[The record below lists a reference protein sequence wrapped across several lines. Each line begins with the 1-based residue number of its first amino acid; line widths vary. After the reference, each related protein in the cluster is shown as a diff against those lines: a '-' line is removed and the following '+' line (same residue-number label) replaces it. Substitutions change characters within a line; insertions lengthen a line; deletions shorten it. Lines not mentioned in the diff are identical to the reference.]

1 MSATIHLKGKFGFS
15 RVVID
20 HTYYVFTCKIMITES
35 ALPIIQGVKANFIET
50 KKGQKRVLLTYC
62 TMDYAE
68 HERMQKA
75 IVQHLE
81 QHAIKKIKAKYAWAT
96 DEQPKKTDDSKVYH
110 FALDLLDD
118 DSIPTSW
125 EDDLV

>member
-1 MSATIHLKGKFGFS
+1 MSTSIKAKFGFN

-20 HTYYVFTCKIMITES
+20 QTYYVFTCKIFMGVES
-35 ALPIIQGVKANFIET
+35 GLPTIKGVTAMYVT
-50 KKGQKRVLLTYC
+50 DKKDRARAVITYC

-81 QHAIKKIKAKYAWAT
+81 QHAIKKIQAKYAWAT

-118 DSIPTSW
+118 TSIPTSW